1 MAIFWPEGDSR
12 MAVHKQLRPLVI
24 MWAVLLTL
32 FLMTMAFRLVML
44 QREATQ
50 QEVAVMHPIV
60 DVLLYVMGGFL
71 VLLPCYGIFARRVER
86 RGLSR
91 DNDAQDSGKP
101 TGKERD
107 QTEVV
112 IDAFHDVVQRLREKE
127 QELVRLRAE
136 AEARAQEIESYNE
149 NILRSVASGV
159 ITFNQ
164 DQVITTFNDAAMR
177 ILEVNRGSVIG
188 KTCAEVFGANSKI
201 GGLLERCH
209 RYGEGITRE
218 QFEMDWHRD
227 RRIWLG
233 VSTSQLK
240 DSESRLIG
248 TTFVFTDLTEVK
260 ELQEQVELQERMSV
274 MGEMSAGIAHEFRNF
289 MGTILGAAKLI
300 AKQLALG
307 DPAHENV
314 KTVLHVI
321 ADMDHII
328 TQFLDFSRKTELELK
343 PVSLEAWLMK
353 VVQQVTGQTSHSQIR
368 IICFPK
374 LPDIQMDEVLMRQ
387 AMGNLV
393 QNALEAMPA
402 DGRLT
407 ITVGQ
412 RSLSGTRREVE
423 IRVNDTGCGIPK
435 DRVGK
440 IFLPFYTTKTK
451 GTGLGLAL
459 VHKIVLLHNG
469 RIEVNS
475 QEGQGTTFHIYLPVA

>member
-1 MAIFWPEGDSR
+1 

-164 DQVITTFNDAAMR
+164 DR
-177 ILEVNRGSVIG
+177 
-188 KTCAEVFGANSKI
+188 
-201 GGLLERCH
+201 
-209 RYGEGITRE
+209 
-218 QFEMDWHRD
+218 
-227 RRIWLG
+227 
-233 VSTSQLK
+233 
-240 DSESRLIG
+240 
-248 TTFVFTDLTEVK
+248 
-260 ELQEQVELQERMSV
+260 
-274 MGEMSAGIAHEFRNF
+274 
-289 MGTILGAAKLI
+289 
-300 AKQLALG
+300 
-307 DPAHENV
+307 
-314 KTVLHVI
+314 
-321 ADMDHII
+321 
-328 TQFLDFSRKTELELK
+328 
-343 PVSLEAWLMK
+343 
-353 VVQQVTGQTSHSQIR
+353 
-368 IICFPK
+368 
-374 LPDIQMDEVLMRQ
+374 
-387 AMGNLV
+387 
-393 QNALEAMPA
+393 
-402 DGRLT
+402 
-407 ITVGQ
+407 
-412 RSLSGTRREVE
+412 
-423 IRVNDTGCGIPK
+423 
-435 DRVGK
+435 
-440 IFLPFYTTKTK
+440 
-451 GTGLGLAL
+451 
-459 VHKIVLLHNG
+459 
-469 RIEVNS
+469 
-475 QEGQGTTFHIYLPVA
+475 